1 MQATMIESAAK
12 ACQGKRKSIFA
23 DCTDTPI
30 KLTSKTLE
38 LRSLMFGIRK
48 RRPPPFGGIHVDD
61 DKDIQELKPEVESRN
76 DLWSEARLLL
86 RDLIFALMIA
96 ALVVVFI
103 VQPVKV
109 EGTSMLPRLHDG
121 ERIFV
126 NKLIYYDEYRW
137 APKIERGDIVVFW
150 FPDDPSKSYIKRV
163 IGLPGDVIEVREGIV
178 RVNGR
183 DVEEGYL
190 DPRLNLSHRSQSPTD
205 VRANYYFVMGDN
217 RDNSSDSRSWGLV
230 PKKYIY
236 GKALFRYWP
245 ITAASVIHHENLNP
259 APGQLPPG
267 YGPADDQ
274 ENPLGESS
282 PQPSI
287 PGSPPQP

>member
-1 MQATMIESAAK
+1 M
-12 ACQGKRKSIFA
+12 
-23 DCTDTPI
+23 
-30 KLTSKTLE
+30 L
-38 LRSLMFGIRK
+38 GIRT
-48 RRPPPFGGIHVDD
+48 RRPPPFGGIHVTD
-61 DKDIQELKPEVESRN
+61 DKDIQIHRPEAASRTG
-76 DLWSEARLLL
+76 LWDEARLLF
-86 RDLIFALMIA
+86 RDLVFALMIA

-137 APKIERGDIVVFW
+137 APKVDRGDIVVFW

-163 IGLPGDVIEVREGIV
+163 VGLPGDTIEMRDGTV
-178 RVNGR
+178 RVNGSQIDER
-183 DVEEGYL
+183 YL
-190 DPRLNLSHRSQSPTD
+190 DPRFNVSSKSQAPVY
-205 VRANYYFVMGDN
+205 VRPNYYFVMGDN

-245 ITAASVIHHENLNP
+245 LNVASVIHHEDISPP
-259 APGQLPPG
+259 APPPPSGLPG
-267 YGPADDQ
+267 LQ
-274 ENPLGESS
+274 EMPNINEER
-282 PQPSI
+282 
-287 PGSPPQP
+287 

>member
-1 MQATMIESAAK
+1 
-12 ACQGKRKSIFA
+12 
-23 DCTDTPI
+23 
-30 KLTSKTLE
+30 
-38 LRSLMFGIRK
+38 MFGIRK
-48 RRPPPFGGIHVDD
+48 RRPPPFGGVHVDD
-61 DKDIQELKPEVESRN
+61 DKDIHEHKPEEASRN

-126 NKLIYYDEYRW
+126 NKLIYYDDYRW
-137 APKIERGDIVVFW
+137 APKIDRGDIVVFW

-163 IGLPGDVIEVREGIV
+163 IGLPGDTIEVHEGIV

-183 DVEEGYL
+183 DIEEHYL
-190 DPRLNLSHRSQSPTD
+190 DPRLNLSHRSQSALYIKP
-205 VRANYYFVMGDN
+205 NYYFVMGDN
-217 RDNSSDSRSWGLV
+217 RDNSSDSRIWGLV

-245 ITAASVIHHENLNP
+245 LTSASVIHHEDLNP
-259 APGQLPPG
+259 PG
-267 YGPADDQ
+267 
-274 ENPLGESS
+274 
-282 PQPSI
+282 PQPR
-287 PGSPPQP
+287 GFSPDYQDNSMGEPAPQPYVPGEPTPQP

>member
-1 MQATMIESAAK
+1 M
-12 ACQGKRKSIFA
+12 
-23 DCTDTPI
+23 
-30 KLTSKTLE
+30 L
-38 LRSLMFGIRK
+38 GIRT
-48 RRPPPFGGIHVDD
+48 RRPPPFGGVHITD
-61 DKDIQELKPEVESRN
+61 DKDIQIHRPEEASRSS
-76 DLWSEARLLL
+76 LWAEGRLLV

-96 ALVVVFI
+96 ALVVVFV

-163 IGLPGDVIEVREGIV
+163 VGLPGDTVEMREGTVLI
-178 RVNGR
+178 NGSPLN
-183 DVEEGYL
+183 ETYL
-190 DPRLNLSHRSQSPTD
+190 DPKENLSTRGQPA
-205 VRANYYFVMGDN
+205 VYVKPNYYFVMGDN
-217 RDNSSDSRSWGLV
+217 RDNSSDSRTWGLV

-245 ITAASVIHHENLNP
+245 LSAASVIHHENLSVP
-259 APGQLPPG
+259 PPPG
-267 YGPADDQ
+267 YRPGQ
-274 ENPLGESS
+274 EVQNTPE
-282 PQPSI
+282 
-287 PGSPPQP
+287 